1 MTTST
6 KVQLTDELKRAIGQ
20 RFVLGFHGTSS
31 KLDDAAS
38 KNIKTLLGAPYYLG
52 NVIMMKRNVEGKDEV
67 REMIRSLQSH
77 ARQVQGEE
85 AKPLLIGTDQE
96 GGLVSA
102 FTVPPG
108 KGKEGVTHP
117 GAMPLGRVKD
127 DDKYET
133 SALEMTRK
141 TYEASGKELAMLGV
155 NWVYAPV
162 GDVNTDKRNP
172 VIGVRSFG
180 EEPEKVA
187 KHVAKACEGLGQA
200 GIASC
205 VKHFPGHGDTS
216 VDSHLGMPV
225 IRKGREQLR
234 KEELVPFEGVVGVKG
249 VTVMTGHMA
258 MPEVTGK
265 TYEPCSLSR
274 EVTKK
279 LLREEMGFE
288 GVVVTDCL
296 EMDAIARTEASDKE
310 KEGGWEGGCGIEEGA
325 VKAIE
330 ADADVVMICHTFEK
344 QVGAIRKVWEAV
356 EDGRI
361 GVEELMKGVERVKKL
376 KDWLGLTWDK
386 VTREDEHWEKRWK
399 ELKRENAAIAE
410 EGYRRSVVVRDGF
423 VPLEKDLAKTTLY
436 TPANESINLAVDDA
450 EGVLRTKDGKVR
462 NTAGPSFVAMA
473 TKLGCKH
480 VVYRDSVDV
489 QGGQGIFVFRN
500 GATSEWQ
507 QRALLAVEKGSSR
520 VVVVSCGT
528 PYEASY
534 DVAAMES
541 TAAALSHVLSLVIR

>member
-1 MTTST
+1 MTT
-6 KVQLTDELKRAIGQ
+6 VELTDELKRAIGQ

-31 KLDDAAS
+31 SLDDAAS
-38 KNIKTLLGAPYYLG
+38 ENIKTLLSAPYYLG
-52 NVIMMKRNVEGKDEV
+52 SVIMMKRNVEGKDEV
-67 REMIRSLQSH
+67 REMIRSLQGY
-77 ARQVQGEE
+77 ARKEQGEE

-96 GGLVSA
+96 NGLVSA

-108 KGKEGVTHP
+108 KGKEGVTQFP
-117 GAMPLGRVKD
+117 GAMPLGRIKD

-133 SALEMTRK
+133 GALEMTKK

-162 GDVNTDKRNP
+162 GDVNTDKKNP

-187 KHVAKACEGLGQA
+187 KHVAMACKGLGGA

-225 IRKGREQLR
+225 IKKGKDELK
-234 KEELVPFEGVVGVKG
+234 KEELVPFERVVGVEG

-265 TYEPCSLSR
+265 AYEPCSLSR
-274 EVTKK
+274 EVTTR

-288 GVVVTDCL
+288 GLVVTDCL
-296 EMDAIARTEASDKE
+296 EMDAIARTEAGEKE

-325 VKAIE
+325 VRAIE
-330 ADADVVMICHTFEK
+330 AGADVVMICHTFEK
-344 QVGAIRKVWEAV
+344 QVGAIKKVWEAV
-356 EDGRI
+356 TSGRI
-361 GVEELMKGVERVKKL
+361 KVDELMKGVERVNKL

-386 VTREDEHWEKRWK
+386 VTGEDGKWETQWQNLK
-399 ELKRENAAIAE
+399 EENAGIAL
-410 EGYRRSVVVRDGF
+410 EGYQRSVQVRDGF
-423 VPLEKDLAKTTLY
+423 VPLDRNSPTTLY

-473 TKLGCKH
+473 SKLGCKH
-480 VVYRDSVDV
+480 VVYRDAVDV
-489 QGGQGIFVFRN
+489 QAGQAIFVFRN
-500 GATSEWQ
+500 GLTSEWQ
-507 QRALLAVEKGSSR
+507 QKALEVVREQSSR
-520 VVVVSCGT
+520 VAVVSTGT
-528 PYEASY
+528 PYEDW
-534 DVAAMES
+534 DVATCES
-541 TAAALSHVLSLVIR
+541 SRCALAQAAARVVA